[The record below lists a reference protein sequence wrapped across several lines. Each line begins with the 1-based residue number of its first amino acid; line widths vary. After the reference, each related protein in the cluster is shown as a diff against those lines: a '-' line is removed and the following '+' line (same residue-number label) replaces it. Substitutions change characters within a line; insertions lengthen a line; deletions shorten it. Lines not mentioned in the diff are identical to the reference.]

1 MSVKSNIGYSPGTGG
16 RSKGDY
22 IMDIFTI
29 EILIVSAMI
38 VIAVTELLKLVVI
51 EIIEEIILYKRRKRR
66 RWK

>member
-1 MSVKSNIGYSPGTGG
+1 
-16 RSKGDY
+16 
-22 IMDIFTI
+22 MDIFTI

-51 EIIEEIILYKRRKRR
+51 EIIEEIILYKRRKHR

>member
-1 MSVKSNIGYSPGTGG
+1 MPVKGNIGYSPGTGG
-16 RSKGDY
+16 RTKGDH

-38 VIAVTELLKLVVI
+38 VIAVTELLKLIVI

>member
-1 MSVKSNIGYSPGTGG
+1 MSVKSNIGYPPGTGG
-16 RSKGDY
+16 RTKGDY

>member
-1 MSVKSNIGYSPGTGG
+1 
-16 RSKGDY
+16 
-22 IMDIFTI
+22 MDILTI

-51 EIIEEIILYKRRKRR
+51 EIIEEINLYKRRKRR

>member
-1 MSVKSNIGYSPGTGG
+1 
-16 RSKGDY
+16 
-22 IMDIFTI
+22 MDIFTI

-51 EIIEEIILYKRRKRR
+51 EIIEEIILYKRRKQR

>member
-1 MSVKSNIGYSPGTGG
+1 
-16 RSKGDY
+16 
-22 IMDIFTI
+22 MDIFTI

-51 EIIEEIILYKRRKRR
+51 EIIEEIFLYKRRKRR

>member
-1 MSVKSNIGYSPGTGG
+1 MNTLRISEDEK
-16 RSKGDY
+16 KGN
-22 IMDIFTI
+22 IMDILTV

-51 EIIEEIILYKRRKRR
+51 EIIEDIILYKRRKRR